1 MAIVGRRSGC
11 CISQFVPLTKKSMLI
26 KTCPSR
32 QKAAQGFFL
41 LTGMSELEAVSR
53 IFSETHGEST
63 LALIYEEVVELAF
76 ISSPSETVPWPSSHR
91 APNGRQ

>member
-1 MAIVGRRSGC
+1 MAIVGRRSEC
-11 CISQFVPLTKKSMLI
+11 CISQFVPLTKKSMFI
-26 KTCPSR
+26 KACPSR
-32 QKAAQGFFL
+32 QKAAQEFFL

-63 LALIYEEVVELAF
+63 PALIYEVVELDF
-76 ISSPSETVPWPSSHR
+76 IFSPSETVPWPSSHR